1 MAREDQEQAHAK
13 GGKMNDPKH
22 PLWKLARL
30 VVVAL
35 ILIGCL
41 AFVYAGLD
49 KRDIIT
55 VISVLVG
62 LGGFDW
68 LKSSVAKGG
77 DE

>member
-1 MAREDQEQAHAK
+1 MPASVLPK
-13 GGKMNDPKH
+13 SFTNPKH

-30 VVVAL
+30 LTVAA
-35 ILIGCL
+35 ILVACL

-55 VISVLVG
+55 VIATLAG

-68 LKSSVAKGG
+68 LKSSVAKGDPG
-77 DE
+77 E